1 MPIRLGVRLAVDSE
15 DPEEI
20 ARAYVA
26 AAYSAAVCPPL
37 SLADPAYIQ
46 AVHSAFA
53 RHDVLLAE
61 VGCWNNLLAPDAQER
76 EANLQANIEA
86 LAIADEVGA
95 LCCVNIAGTY
105 NASCWDGPHPRNLGA
120 DAFTAIV
127 ENTRRIV
134 DAVQPR
140 RARYTLEGMPWA
152 LPDGPDSYL
161 ALLKAVDRPAF
172 AVHLDPVNWINSP
185 ARYYDNAALLRDS
198 FQKLGPWIVSCH
210 AKDIVLRETLTVHLD
225 ERPPCQGALDYTV
238 YLRELSRQ
246 PGDVPLILEHL
257 PQAEYPAARGAI
269 VSAAARAGV
278 PLYRARHG
286 QESGEADV
294 AEGQGKE
301 A

>member
-1 MPIRLGVRLAVDSE
+1 MPIRVGVGLAVDSE
-15 DPEEI
+15 DPEEM

-26 AAYSAAVCPPL
+26 AGYSAAVCPPL

-61 VGCWNNLLAPDAQER
+61 VGCWNNLLAPNAEER
-76 EANLQANIEA
+76 EANLRANVAA
-86 LAIADEVGA
+86 LAVADEVGA

-120 DAFTAIV
+120 EAFAAIV
-127 ENTRRIV
+127 ENTRHII

-152 LPDGPDSYL
+152 LPDGPESYL

-172 AVHLDPVNWINSP
+172 GVHLDPVNWINSP

-198 FQKLGPWIVSCH
+198 FRKLGSWTVSCH

-225 ERPPCQGALDYTV
+225 ERPPGQGALDYTV
-238 YLRELSRQ
+238 YLRELSRL

-257 PQAEYPAARGAI
+257 PQAEYPAARAAI

-278 PLYRARHG
+278 ALYQARDR
-286 QESGEADV
+286 QESDG
-294 AEGQGKE
+294 AEVGAGQGEE